1 MYTVSLMKGN
11 AVFGIARFP
20 TLWES
25 RKFILDAYKDNPYDA
40 KRMLIEKDGS
50 EGVYGYIGRK
60 KYKTG
65 FRYTY
70 YNSNGLETAID
81 TKGKTIK
88 RK

>member
-1 MYTVSLMKGN
+1 MYTVSLMT
-11 AVFGIARFP
+11 ARSVEWIGIFS
-20 TLWES
+20 TLQDA
-25 RKFILDAYKDNPYDA
+25 RKFVLDTYKSHPYNA
-40 KRMLIEKDGS
+40 KRMIIEKDGS
-50 EGVYGYIGRK
+50 DGAYGYIGRK